1 MKTLPLPTVD
11 GPQWPGVSLF
21 TTTRSG
27 GVGVAPYDSL
37 NLGVN
42 AGDLPD
48 AVHENRKRLRAAL
61 PGEPLWL
68 TQVHGVEVVDADAA
82 PAAENSPQPPR
93 ADAAVTSRPGQV
105 LAILTADC
113 LPVAIA
119 DLDGRV
125 LGMAHAGWRGLA
137 GGVLENTLAAA
148 RAKHGAARG
157 WRAWIGPAIGPQAF
171 EVGAD
176 VYHAFVTED
185 SGAQNCFVPYP
196 GRPGKWLADLP
207 ALAERRLR
215 RAGVEQV
222 LQSGLCT
229 HADAA
234 RFFSYRRDGAT
245 GRIATLAWIEAG

>member
-1 MKTLPLPTVD
+1 MKTLPLVG
-11 GPQWPGVSLF
+11 GPEWPGVALF
-21 TTTRSG
+21 TTTREG
-27 GVGVAPYDSL
+27 GVGVAPYDTF

-42 AGDLPD
+42 AGDLPE
-48 AVHENRKRLRAAL
+48 AVAENRKRLRAEL

-68 TQVHGVEVVDADAA
+68 TQVHGAEVIDAECTAGRKPE
-82 PAAENSPQPPR
+82 PAR
-93 ADAAVTSRPGQV
+93 ADAAVTSRPDQV

-137 GGVLENTLAAA
+137 AGVLENTLAAA
-148 RAKHGAARG
+148 RGKHGAARG
-157 WRAWIGPAIGPQAF
+157 WRAWIGPAIGPRAF

-176 VYHAFVTED
+176 VYDVFTAED
-185 SGAQNCFVPYP
+185 TGAQKCFAPYP

-229 HADAA
+229 HTDAA

-245 GRIATLAWIEAG
+245 GRIATLAWLTAG